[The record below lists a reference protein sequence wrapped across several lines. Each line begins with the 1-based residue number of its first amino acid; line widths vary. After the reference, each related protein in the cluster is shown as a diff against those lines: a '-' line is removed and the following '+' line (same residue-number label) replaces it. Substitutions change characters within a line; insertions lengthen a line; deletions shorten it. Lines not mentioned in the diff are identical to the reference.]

1 MWSLSTF
8 LYRYS
13 TEPPLVLSPITLREK
28 PCWITATYSRMNIP
42 KLDVVRS
49 LPRITPHVSGRAT
62 DWVQLLQNR
71 PYIPVTLQVLFLFT
85 DDRLLSANQ
94 TSFRELR
101 TTPSPPCQK
110 IQERH
115 SHCKILPIPE
125 SGEKKNW
132 WNVRAW
138 QAMFK
143 FEARFSPN
151 LLLCGC

>member
-1 MWSLSTF
+1 MWSLSTY

-13 TEPPLVLSPITLREK
+13 TELPLVLSPITLREK
-28 PCWITATYSRMNIP
+28 PCWITATYSWMNIP

-49 LPRITPHVSGRAT
+49 LPRISGRAT
-62 DWVQLLQNR
+62 DWVQLLRNR

-85 DDRLLSANQ
+85 DDMLLSANQ
-94 TSFRELR
+94 TSFRELQ

-125 SGEKKNW
+125 SGGKKTDEMSGHGRPCSNLKLDFLQTYCI
-132 WNVRAW
+132 VG
-138 QAMFK
+138 
-143 FEARFSPN
+143 ARHP
-151 LLLCGC
+151 